1 MKKQDPTITG
11 PTAWQGG
18 GTNSGQST
26 MTTNA
31 SGLTLNAIDQLLVG
45 FYKLPSED
53 LKALSTKLKNA
64 GYPVRVTSKPTNDLK
79 DQYIKNYSAD
89 VLVMGDDWKDKFN
102 WVSCDVLYLERT
114 PNISTTLIKNLLNEK

>member
-26 MTTNA
+26 MTINA

-45 FYKLPSED
+45 FYKLSSED

-64 GYPVRVTSKPTNDLK
+64 GINC
-79 DQYIKNYSAD
+79 IA
-89 VLVMGDDWKDKFN
+89 
-102 WVSCDVLYLERT
+102 
-114 PNISTTLIKNLLNEK
+114 STTKRNVIEKDGAKVSRFEFVKFRDY